1 MIQYVF
7 NVRRKKKRR
16 RKKQKV
22 DMDSGS
28 KTQQKIN
35 KKNMSQNPND
45 INQKMSLFTISQ
57 GAYANETNQY

>member
-1 MIQYVF
+1 MIQSVF
-7 NVRRKKKRR
+7 NVRRKKKK

-35 KKNMSQNPND
+35 KKKNMSQNPND
-45 INQKMSLFTISQ
+45 INQKISLFTISQ